1 MRGLFILLA
10 VLAASYSG
18 FSQMSDFISL
28 KRTNNRH
35 VASYFKGS
43 RIELQHVNGQVI
55 SGPIEDVRNDS
66 VFVRQWHIVSYITQL
81 GTSKVD
87 TLGSIVYGFH
97 YQEIFRI
104 FHDKRQSWGFV
115 RNGAIFM
122 IGGVGYIVLNVLNG
136 WYRKEP
142 IGDADNL
149 KSLAIAGGVAGG
161 GFLLNRLH
169 RYREKNGKK
178 YKINYVKMT
187 N

>member
-1 MRGLFILLA
+1 MRVLFILLA
-10 VLAASYSG
+10 ALAVSYTG

-55 SGPIEDVRNDS
+55 TGPIEDVRNDS

-87 TLGSIVYGFH
+87 TLGSMVYGFH

-115 RNGAIFM
+115 RNGSIFM

-178 YKINYVKMT
+178 YKIQYIKMT

>member
-1 MRGLFILLA
+1 MRVLYILLA
-10 VLAASYSG
+10 ALAVSYTG

-55 SGPIEDVRNDS
+55 TGPIEDVRNDS

-87 TLGSIVYGFH
+87 TLGSMVYGFH

-115 RNGAIFM
+115 RNGSIFM

-178 YKINYVKMT
+178 YKIQYIKMT

>member
-10 VLAASYSG
+10 VLAASYSS

-87 TLGSIVYGFH
+87 TLGSMVYGFH

>member
-149 KSLAIAGGVAGG
+149 KSLAFAGGVAGG

>member
-1 MRGLFILLA
+1 MRVLYILLA
-10 VLAASYSG
+10 ALALSYTG

-55 SGPIEDVRNDS
+55 TGPIEDVRNDS

-87 TLGSIVYGFH
+87 TLGSMVYGFH

-115 RNGAIFM
+115 RNGSIFM

-178 YKINYVKMT
+178 YKIQYIKMT

>member
-10 VLAASYSG
+10 VLTASTSG

-55 SGPIEDVRNDS
+55 SGLVEDVRNDS

-87 TLGSIVYGFH
+87 TLGSMVYGFH

-115 RNGAIFM
+115 RNGTIFM

-142 IGDADNL
+142 VGDADNL

-178 YKINYVKMT
+178 YKIIYVKMT

>member
-87 TLGSIVYGFH
+87 TLGSMVYGFH

-161 GFLLNRLH
+161 GFLLNRLQ

>member
-1 MRGLFILLA
+1 MRVLFILLA
-10 VLAASYSG
+10 ALAVSYTG

-55 SGPIEDVRNDS
+55 TGPIEDVRNDS

-87 TLGSIVYGFH
+87 TLGSMVYGFH

-115 RNGAIFM
+115 RNGSIFM